1 MSTPIQ
7 RDPLPQGFPR
17 GQALEAIADRLSFRR
32 HHPHQV
38 GQTEQ
43 TILVLYDW
51 ERELLRE
58 ELLGRAA
65 TLMTDAARSLEAKL
79 FPEDAEAGR

>member
-7 RDPLPQGFPR
+7 RDPLPHGFPR
-17 GQALEAIADRLSFRR
+17 GQALEAIADRLYR
-32 HHPHQV
+32 
-38 GQTEQ
+38 GDTEQ

-58 ELLGRAA
+58 ELLARAA
-65 TLMTDAARSLEAKL
+65 TLMTDAGRSLEAKL